1 VLILPPGH
9 AAETLRRPRY
19 RLNLR
24 ERWIIGGVLVAVLA
38 LTVAIVVSIG
48 TAEHKT
54 ANGCVEVKFP
64 TTIGGAELY
73 RCGAQAREL
82 CRSVRSTAR
91 SGDVEGKAIAAQCRK
106 AGLPVGT

>member
-9 AAETLRRPRY
+9 AAESLRPRY

-24 ERWIIGGVLVAVLA
+24 ERWIIGGVLAALLA
-38 LTVAIVVSIG
+38 LTVAIIVSIG

-54 ANGCVEVKFP
+54 ANGCVDVKFP

-82 CRSVRSTAR
+82 CASVGSTAR
-91 SGDVEGKAIAAQCRK
+91 FTDVEGRAIATQCRK

>member
-1 VLILPPGH
+1 MLILPPGH
-9 AAETLRRPRY
+9 AETLHRPRY

-24 ERWIIGGVLVAVLA
+24 ERWIIGGVLAAVVA

-54 ANGCVEVKFP
+54 AGGCVDVKFP

-82 CRSVRSTAR
+82 CASVGSTAR
-91 SGDVEGKAIAAQCRK
+91 ANDVEGKAIAAQCRK
-106 AGLPVGT
+106 AGLPVGS